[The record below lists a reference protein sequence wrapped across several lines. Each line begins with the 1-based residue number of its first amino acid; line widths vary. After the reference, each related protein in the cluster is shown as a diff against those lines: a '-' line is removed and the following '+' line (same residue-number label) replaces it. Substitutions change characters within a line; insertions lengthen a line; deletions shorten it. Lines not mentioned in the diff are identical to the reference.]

1 MRCVELLTQKM
12 ITLNIIK
19 DEDKNIYQYG
29 IENGITILAN
39 IITSFLIG
47 IFTKKLDLVLVFLL
61 SFISLRTYAG
71 GFHLEKKLTCYIYS
85 NLILIVPLYGY
96 EAYYQLFSN
105 IYAFVLLCFIF
116 LIITILSP
124 VESRRRRYDSIEKK
138 IFKKRSI
145 LILIVQ
151 SVIYLL
157 LIQMGASRYAYI
169 ILVSLFVVAILLLI
183 GKVTLWL
190 EYR

>member
-19 DEDKNIYQYG
+19 DEDRNIYQYG

-61 SFISLRTYAG
+61 SFISLRIYAG

-105 IYAFVLLCFIF
+105 IYAFILLCFIF

-169 ILVSLFVVAILLLI
+169 ILVSLFIVAILLLI